1 MISQAFHLHIYIQ
14 EVIQHWMHEGLGM
27 RLSLSSDLS
36 AIHLHEISSHDQEMF
51 TLSGI
56 PSVEWVARYKII
68 LTLRCCCCLG
78 GDESGD
84 GPAYM
89 VRKVKNLHLLGSY
102 THIINP
108 L

>member
-1 MISQAFHLHIYIQ
+1 
-14 EVIQHWMHEGLGM
+14 MHEGLGM

-51 TLSGI
+51 MLSGI

-102 THIINP
+102 SHYQSTVKAKLLHALSNYLVTTIA
-108 L
+108 